1 MIDRDIV
8 EYIAHLA
15 RIEISDQENVFFQPQ
30 LSRILE
36 YINKLNEL
44 SLDDVEP
51 TKEPF
56 VRENVLRR
64 DVVQRSP
71 VSGDILR
78 NAPSVLENHFKIP
91 KVIG

>member
-1 MIDRDIV
+1 MIDRSIV

-15 RIEISDQENVFFQPQ
+15 RIETNEEEKVRLEPQ

-36 YINKLNEL
+36 YIHKLNEL

-56 VRENVLRR
+56 LRENVLRQ
-64 DVVQRSP
+64 DIAQRSS

-78 NAPSVLENHFKIP
+78 NAPAVVENHFKIP